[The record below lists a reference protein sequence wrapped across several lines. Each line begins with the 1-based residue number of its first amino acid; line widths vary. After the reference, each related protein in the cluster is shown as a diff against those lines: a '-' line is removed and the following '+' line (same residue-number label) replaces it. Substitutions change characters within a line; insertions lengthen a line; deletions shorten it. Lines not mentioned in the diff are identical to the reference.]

1 MFINKTF
8 SRSHQKTMS
17 LNKGTSMQNL
27 KAILWIFLI
36 VSGSPL
42 SVCFSQELNLEPT
55 QLTIEGDVKND
66 SGAAYYVPK
75 YNLADNARQSQ
86 ASLEP
91 ADSLKSINVSITPN
105 LATPKSVMFDHDNQ
119 LPAQSL
125 KSISLEPTGLI
136 YQRLLFEEPDLER
149 HGHALNRNQPAIS
162 GLKFFTRGVLFPLGI
177 SKMRSCETPPGR
189 PSVNTFCR

>member
-1 MFINKTF
+1 
-8 SRSHQKTMS
+8 
-17 LNKGTSMQNL
+17 MQNL

-105 LATPKSVMFDHDNQ
+105 LATPKSEMFDPDNQ

-149 HGHALNRNQPAIS
+149 HGHTLNRNQPAIS
-162 GLKFFTRGVLFPLGI
+162 GLKFFTRGILLPLGI
-177 SKMRSCETPPGR
+177 PKMRSCETPPGR
-189 PSVNTFCR
+189 PSVNTLCR